1 MSTENCRFCPHRI
14 AHGKMGHVERH
25 NDSYMCPVCRELKDA
40 ENQKRFAEYRQR
52 KALEPPTEL
61 EKVTA
66 ERDALQVENHRK
78 STLLGNIA
86 VEYTGLSNSNH
97 YGEYFKSL
105 IALAFAEIEDS
116 PSTQEGE

>member
-1 MSTENCRFCPHRI
+1 
-14 AHGKMGHVERH
+14 MGHVERH

-66 ERDALQVENHRK
+66 ERDALQLANGHYRHTFQTLSGWAQHSDTVKSESIINLLALPIPNVEVKN
-78 STLLGNIA
+78 N
-86 VEYTGLSNSNH
+86 E
-97 YGEYFKSL
+97 
-105 IALAFAEIEDS
+105 
-116 PSTQEGE
+116 Q

>member
-1 MSTENCRFCPHRI
+1 MIDEVLKECLVELQCGDHDGLEIMTEYDQGREGLAYVSMADI
-14 AHGKMGHVERH
+14 GDAVTKKM
-25 NDSYMCPVCRELKDA
+25 A
-40 ENQKRFAEYRQR
+40 
-52 KALEPPTEL
+52 ALE
-61 EKVTA
+61 A